1 MLMLISLLFLGHQ
14 ILSVNSVITTHNCFQ
29 AYPLSQNDLTTGMY
43 FTAVDMDNLS
53 NIVLGGTKNLM
64 IPTLSYFSPNQAL
77 NWQKQITGLPSGS
90 MYREVTVVKFQ
101 HQVDNSPYLLVLLP
115 KTNTLNATL
124 FLQIN
129 SHTGAVVQAFR
140 EFTPYTLSST
150 TYYGILGQITSQKV
164 LYLNTGD
171 IYVTGI
177 SMLNQQLNFARFSIS
192 SSFVSVQ
199 TIYSHST
206 YQSKGM
212 TLTMTQDQNFVILG
226 AEFNLDPG
234 YELTLHKSHRTN
246 LASVQWELNVAI
258 LGPLQ
263 DLQISHLGTSS
274 NDYIFGSMAYLNQSN
289 SNFIGTIFFV
299 QYSQIGYCSISH
311 NFNQYFSSYTNNNKR
326 SSFKLYI
333 NSKYSN
339 PHTNKF
345 NYAQVDF
352 LYSAQYQVHGVG
364 QSINVKYSRLMASQL
379 QYTYP
384 IDFID
389 CRDVYITELLIEN
402 QVFVLNQEMTQTL
415 IYKAPIYSKDMC
427 SQYIELTVTFRNGSV
442 IPSSFMSSDL
452 ANNKLIFNTSEQSY
466 LGTHA
471 LEFTLNSLMDI
482 GNILSGVSFE
492 VSILDNCQ
500 VKYNYPGPL
509 SFTYYLG
516 RLEKISFQDLE
527 FYSNCDFAIQIKPYK
542 NPENPLP
549 SFIRYSRE
557 LKEFNIYT
565 NDQHFKGMH
574 QIQIKATLDTDR
586 KIENST
592 FIWTLIIEDDPIQ
605 FGFSLEPSDQIAFVG
620 QESFYELPSVVNPFN
635 ESYEVK
641 TEITNI
647 KAFAKFDGSTFS
659 FFPYLM
665 DIGEYTLEVSLLNLR
680 RPQKSKIYTFKL
692 QVNQQNFTNQQ
703 TQQVYTTEIKQASN
717 FQQNFKA
724 KVKSISFQGLLTVQF
739 YDDWLYSEINQN
751 FLNIKIEYRF
761 LKRALDSSLYER
773 NEFIQDWKY
782 VQYKN
787 KILQVQ
793 LNFSRP
799 SYISNQRFS
808 NLKTNLRRQLVE
820 GDSREKKYV
829 IKKEIPQQLD
839 QDEAQAIAQA
849 GNAISAA
856 MTASVYINF
865 ILQFFLSAALSIIWG
880 ALNNMQLITH
890 LPLFQ
895 INFTSNFRYF
905 VLFLIDI
912 SNLNLI
918 PTPDFLTENLQF
930 NQEDTVDEDYQLE
943 DMYKLLGYENC
954 FFPSNLANLIVNF
967 LAIIALMVVERIIK
981 RGLTQKQQK
990 LETVQINSEKDASNS
1005 EKPSFIKQ
1013 QIVKAQQKL
1022 QQKYVNELTFLT
1034 ALYFCFL
1041 FTDFISNPDTQQ
1053 SLGYLLI
1060 YIVLANILINL
1071 LLVLYTITQSVYQ
1084 LIQKIMKKL
1093 RANQQRSLDKDI
1105 DSSSGKEKDNNE
1117 ENNQTND
1124 TQQPLNLDASSYNL
1138 QSNMNTTL
1146 VGLQEG
1152 DTQQDNYHRNTA
1164 LKNFNESFSY
1174 DNEIFSPIQHQS
1186 LKSTNNETIALSK
1199 QKLQKRSTQAKEIR
1213 QNDTKNISQKRKQ
1226 AVVTISPLQQ
1236 KDDINP

>member
-1 MLMLISLLFLGHQ
+1 
-14 ILSVNSVITTHNCFQ
+14 
-29 AYPLSQNDLTTGMY
+29 MY

-263 DLQISHLGTSS
+263 DLQISHLGTS
-274 NDYIFGSMAYLNQSN
+274 NLGSTTIMTLEQKVI
-289 SNFIGTIFFV
+289 SNFNNKIMGIIKSPTNVYFGGSRSISSKVEAFFESFNNETLCSVSSYLYSKNTNLVLNGKQYNFNPMIGTTRLAIAPSPITLINTSALTLIITNDPHSSCTQTPNIPTLTPINSIMPKQIFYIQPSV
-299 QYSQIGYCSISH
+299 
-311 NFNQYFSSYTNNNKR
+311 NFNYLVTSNFTGDEFCSDKKR
-326 SSFKLYI
+326 S
-333 NSKYSN
+333 YSLIPPIIPN
-339 PHTNKF
+339 LLIEQNTGLITYLAAN
-345 NYAQVDF
+345 
-352 LYSAQYQVHGVG
+352 QVHGID
-364 QSINVKYSRLMASQL
+364 QSINVQVQQIDGKLAAIY
-379 QYTYP
+379 YP

-452 ANNKLIFNTSEQSY
+452 ANNMLIFNTSEQSY
-466 LGTHA
+466 L
-471 LEFTLNSLMDI
+471 DI
-482 GNILSGVSFE
+482 
-492 VSILDNCQ
+492 CQ
-500 VKYNYPGPL
+500 VQYKYPGPQT
-509 SFTYYLG
+509 FTYYLG

-527 FYSNCDFAIQIKPYK
+527 FYSNCDYSISIKPYT
-542 NPENPLP
+542 NPGYPLP
-549 SFIRYSRE
+549 SYIRYSSE
-557 LKEFNIYT
+557 FQEFNIYT
-565 NDQHFKGMH
+565 NDQNQKGIH
-574 QIQIKATLDTDR
+574 QILIKATLETDR

-605 FGFSLEPSDQIAFVG
+605 FGFSLELSNQIVFVG
-620 QESFYELPSVVNPFN
+620 QESFYELPLVVNPFN
-635 ESYEVK
+635 ESYEIK
-641 TEITNI
+641 TEISMI
-647 KAFAKFDGSTFS
+647 QSFAKFDGSTFS

-680 RPQKSKIYTFKL
+680 RPQKSKLYNFKL
-692 QVNQQNFTNQQ
+692 K
-703 TQQVYTTEIKQASN
+703 EKDI
-717 FQQNFKA
+717 
-724 KVKSISFQGLLTVQF
+724 L
-739 YDDWLYSEINQN
+739 E
-751 FLNIKIEYRF
+751 
-761 LKRALDSSLYER
+761 LK
-773 NEFIQDWKY
+773 
-782 VQYKN
+782 
-787 KILQVQ
+787 
-793 LNFSRP
+793 FS
-799 SYISNQRFS
+799 YQFS
-808 NLKTNLRRQLVE
+808 NLKTYLRRQLVE
-820 GDSREKKYV
+820 GDSTQNQYV

-839 QDEAQAIAQA
+839 QDEALAIAQT

-856 MTASVYINF
+856 MTASVYFNF

-880 ALNNMQLITH
+880 ALNNLQLITH

-930 NQEDTVDEDYQLE
+930 NQEDTIDEDYQLE
-943 DMYKLLGYENC
+943 DMYQLLGYESC

-967 LAIIALMVVERIIK
+967 LAIVAFMAVERIIQ
-981 RGLTQKQQK
+981 RGLSQKQQK
-990 LETVQINSEKDASNS
+990 LETVQINTEKDM
-1005 EKPSFIKQ
+1005 
-1013 QIVKAQQKL
+1013 L
-1022 QQKYVNELTFLT
+1022 
-1034 ALYFCFL
+1034 
-1041 FTDFISNPDTQQ
+1041 
-1053 SLGYLLI
+1053 
-1060 YIVLANILINL
+1060 
-1071 LLVLYTITQSVYQ
+1071 
-1084 LIQKIMKKL
+1084 
-1093 RANQQRSLDKDI
+1093 
-1105 DSSSGKEKDNNE
+1105 
-1117 ENNQTND
+1117 
-1124 TQQPLNLDASSYNL
+1124 
-1138 QSNMNTTL
+1138 
-1146 VGLQEG
+1146 
-1152 DTQQDNYHRNTA
+1152 NTA
-1164 LKNFNESFSY
+1164 Y
-1174 DNEIFSPIQHQS
+1174 QDYQS
-1186 LKSTNNETIALSK
+1186 RIIL
-1199 QKLQKRSTQAKEIR
+1199 
-1213 QNDTKNISQKRKQ
+1213 D
-1226 AVVTISPLQQ
+1226 QQ
-1236 KDDINP
+1236 